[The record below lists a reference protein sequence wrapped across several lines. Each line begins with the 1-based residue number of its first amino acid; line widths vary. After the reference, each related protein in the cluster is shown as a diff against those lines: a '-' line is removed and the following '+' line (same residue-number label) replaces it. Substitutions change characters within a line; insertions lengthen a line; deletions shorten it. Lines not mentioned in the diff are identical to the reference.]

1 MILKETKRSMFVHFF
16 HFVLFLV
23 SDVQRRMKAV
33 MSTFQCRHD
42 EETILT
48 LVQKDDVTT
57 VQVN

>member
-1 MILKETKRSMFVHFF
+1 MFVHFF

-23 SDVQRRMKAV
+23 SDVQRRMKVV